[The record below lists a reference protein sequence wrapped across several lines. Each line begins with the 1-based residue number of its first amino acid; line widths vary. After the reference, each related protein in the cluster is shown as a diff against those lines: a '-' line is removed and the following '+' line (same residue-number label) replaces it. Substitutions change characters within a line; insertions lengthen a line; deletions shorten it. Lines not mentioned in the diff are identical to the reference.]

1 MRHLDVSTSVIDW
14 LYFPLKGTTT
24 DSQSTTSPSVSVV
37 RDPAHQVASDP
48 VTCPTPE
55 ADLDCTSPPE
65 PTQCRGSHGD
75 LSSCEAVLAQ
85 KLKSLELQNTLPGQA
100 DLVYHKSLALDPSCL
115 LTPPNTPQGMELA
128 ELEADLREG
137 ARQQKG
143 NWTKSKVM
151 PTYCTLLASNLSS
164 SRDKTNNTRRYD
176 YRCWYNIE
184 YFVPTINTLYKKGS
198 RPESRLNPSVVK
210 SKDVKYICPD
220 EQDETR
226 CSLMTLRWSNTP
238 SGSRHGSRFPF
249 FSEYELLPS
258 GFSTIFP
265 SYDWVLRLYSVSYS
279 SPQKKAQA
287 HRQNK
292 YK

>member
-24 DSQSTTSPSVSVV
+24 DSQSTTSPSIRVV

-48 VTCPTPE
+48 VTCATPE
-55 ADLDCTSPPE
+55 ADLDCTSRPE
-65 PTQCRGSHGD
+65 PTQSRGSHGD

-143 NWTKSKVM
+143 NWKMSKVLI
-151 PTYCTLLASNLSS
+151 TYCTLLASNLSS
-164 SRDKTNNTRRYD
+164 SRDKTNNTRRYEH
-176 YRCWYNIE
+176 RCWYNIE
-184 YFVPTINTLYKKGS
+184 YFVPTINTFYKKGS
-198 RPESRLNPSVVK
+198 RPESRLNPFVVK
-210 SKDVKYICPD
+210 SKDVKYFCPD
-220 EQDETR
+220 EVRHAAHWRLSGDQ
-226 CSLMTLRWSNTP
+226 TP
-238 SGSRHGSRFPF
+238 PQAAVMEVVSPF
-249 FSEYELLPS
+249 
-258 GFSTIFP
+258 
-265 SYDWVLRLYSVSYS
+265 
-279 SPQKKAQA
+279 
-287 HRQNK
+287 
-292 YK
+292 